1 MYLKLYTL
9 NVEPESYMAEPL
21 KNQYGPE
28 IPEKIA
34 GMIAGVYD
42 GFDSPSFMK
51 DVLDGYEELELKPR
65 AKRISTVL
73 HKYLPQAY
81 EEAISILLASCG
93 EKLDN
98 ADAFGMGPFM
108 YLPHIIFVADYGLD
122 HFEASMH
129 AQYELTQRFTAE
141 FSIRAYLEAHTER
154 TLARLREWTTDESQH
169 VRRLVSE
176 GTRPRLPW
184 ASRLRAFQKDPSPVI
199 ELLELLKDDP
209 ELYVRR
215 SVANNLND
223 ISKDHPELVVEIAN
237 RWMDG
242 ASEERQWVVRHA
254 LRTLVKQGHAEA
266 LLVLGYGDAGK
277 VAVLNPS
284 ISPENAKM
292 DEAVIIAFDLKN
304 EDNAAKK
311 YMIDFRIH
319 YIKANGKAN
328 PKVFKMKS
336 ATLEAGEVASF
347 QKKVSLKEMTTRKH
361 YPGRHAVDV
370 IINGHIEPIGAFEL
384 T

>member
-1 MYLKLYTL
+1 
-9 NVEPESYMAEPL
+9 MAEPL

-28 IPEKIA
+28 VPEKIA
-34 GMIAGVYD
+34 GMIAGVYSD
-42 GFDSPSFMK
+42 FDTASFMA
-51 DVLDGYEELELKPR
+51 DALDGYEDLELKPR
-65 AKRISTVL
+65 AEHISASL
-73 HKYLPQAY
+73 RKHLPDPY
-81 EEAISILLASCG
+81 EEAIRILIDSCG

-98 ADAFGMGPFM
+98 TDAFGMGPFM
-108 YLPHIIFVADYGLD
+108 YLPHIIFVADYGVD
-122 HFEASMH
+122 HFELSMQ

-141 FSIRAYLEAHTER
+141 YSIRTYLVEHKER
-154 TLARLREWTTDESQH
+154 TLAQLREWTTDPSVH

-176 GTRPRLPW
+176 GTRTRLPW
-184 ASRLRAFQKDPSPVI
+184 SFRLKEFQKDPSPVI

-223 ISKDHPELVVEIAN
+223 ISKDHPDLVADLAGK
-237 RWMDG
+237 WMVG
-242 ASEERQWVVRHA
+242 ASEERQWLIRHA
-254 LRTLVKQGHAEA
+254 LRSLIKAGHKEA

-277 VAVLNPS
+277 VQVLNPK
-284 ISPENAKM
+284 ITPEQAQM
-292 DEAVIIAFDLKN
+292 GGAVEIAFDLKN
-304 EDNAAKK
+304 EESASRK

-328 PKVFKMKS
+328 PKVFKLKS
-336 ATLEAGEVASF
+336 ATLDAQEIGSF

-361 YPGRHAVDV
+361 YPGRHEVDV
-370 IINGHIEPIGAFEL
+370 IINGRIEPLGAFEL

>member
-1 MYLKLYTL
+1 
-9 NVEPESYMAEPL
+9 MAEPL

-28 IPEKIA
+28 VPQKIA
-34 GMIAGVYD
+34 GMIAGVYSA
-42 GFDSPSFMK
+42 FDSTSFLA
-51 DVLDGYEELELKPR
+51 DALDGYEELELKPR
-65 AKRISTVL
+65 AAHISKAL
-73 HKYLPQAY
+73 RKHLPEAY
-81 EEAISILLASCG
+81 EEAIRIVVESCG
-93 EKLDN
+93 EKLETT
-98 ADAFGMGPFM
+98 DAFGMGPFM
-108 YLPHIIFVADYGLD
+108 YLPHIIFVADYGVD
-122 HFEASMH
+122 HFESSMW

-141 FSIRAYLEAHTER
+141 YSIRAYLEAHTEK
-154 TLARLREWTTDESQH
+154 TLAQLREWTTDPSVH

-176 GTRPRLPW
+176 GTRTRLPW
-184 ASRLRAFQKDPSPVI
+184 ASRLKDFQKDPSPVI

-223 ISKDHPELVVEIAN
+223 ISKDHPDLVADLA
-237 RWMDG
+237 RKWMVD
-242 ASEERQWVVRHA
+242 ASEDRQWLIRHA
-254 LRTLVKQGHAEA
+254 LRSLIKAGHKEA

-277 VAVLNPS
+277 VEILHPTITPEHAQMGGAV
-284 ISPENAKM
+284 E
-292 DEAVIIAFDLKN
+292 IAFDLKN
-304 EDNAAKK
+304 QERAPRK

-328 PKVFKMKS
+328 PKVFKLKS
-336 ATLEAGEVASF
+336 ATLDAGETGSF

-370 IINGHIEPIGAFEL
+370 IINGRIEPLGAFEL